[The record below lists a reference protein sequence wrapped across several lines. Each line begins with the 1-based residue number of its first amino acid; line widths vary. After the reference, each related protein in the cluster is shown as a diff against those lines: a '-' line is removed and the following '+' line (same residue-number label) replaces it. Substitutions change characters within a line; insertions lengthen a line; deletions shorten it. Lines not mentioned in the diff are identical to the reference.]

1 MKKQIS
7 TLNGAPIYRY
17 TFENDYVK
25 VSFMNLG
32 AVLTN
37 LWVKDKYQKKRDVVL
52 GYQDIK
58 QYEKNTNTYFG
69 STVGRCCNRTANA
82 AFQIEDHQYN
92 LGKNDGLNNL
102 HSGPDGYQLRVWT
115 EQEYN
120 EQQNKVTF
128 ALLSEEGDQGYPG
141 ELAIEVT
148 YTLLP
153 DGISISYSGLASA
166 KTLFNPTNHSYFNLN
181 GHGSGSIL
189 THQLQ
194 LNASAYTP
202 IAAGSIPTGEI
213 VPVKD
218 TPFDFTIPKEI
229 GSRINDDDGQLKLGQ
244 GYDHNFVLDQI
255 KQPFATVAAAE
266 SGITMRVATDRPGV
280 QFYSGNFLEAEPGK
294 AGQTYHY
301 REGFCLETQY
311 FPNAINEPNFPSPLI
326 EANEQVDTIT
336 SYRFTTE

>member
-7 TLNGAPIYRY
+7 TLNSAPIYRY

-25 VSFMNLG
+25 ASFMNLG

-37 LWVKDKYQKKRDVVL
+37 LWVKDKYHEQRDVVL
-52 GYQDIK
+52 GYQDIE
-58 QYEKNTNTYFG
+58 QYENNTNTYFG
-69 STVGRCCNRTANA
+69 STVGRCCNRTAA
-82 AFQIEDHQYN
+82 ATFQIDDKSYT

-115 EQEYN
+115 EQEYS
-120 EQQNKVTF
+120 EQHNSVTF

-148 YTLLP
+148 YTLLA
-153 DGISISYSGLASA
+153 DGIRISYSGLASA

-181 GHGSGSIL
+181 GHAGGSIL

-202 IAAGSIPTGEI
+202 IAPGSIPTGEI
-213 VPVKD
+213 APVKG
-218 TPFDFTIPKEI
+218 TPFDFTVSKEI
-229 GSRINDDDGQLKLGQ
+229 GSRINDDDAQLNLGQ

-311 FPNAINEPNFPSPLI
+311 FPNAVNEPNFTAPLI
-326 EANEQVDTIT
+326 AANEQVDTVT